1 MRLIVAVF
9 VLGEDMEDMEDVLK
23 LCLGLWWEVFWK
35 ERFVWNVDF
44 VEILKNKVLKIFSE
58 ILVIFWLVY
67 QEACVNRP
75 VRRNTGC
82 CGAICGVIAWQIAIF
97 KFGTHWLRLKYSY
110 FCLWLNCF

>member
-44 VEILKNKVLKIFSE
+44 VEILKNKWDIGYFL
-58 ILVIFWLVY
+58 
-67 QEACVNRP
+67 ACLSR
-75 VRRNTGC
+75 
-82 CGAICGVIAWQIAIF
+82 GV
-97 KFGTHWLRLKYSY
+97 
-110 FCLWLNCF
+110 C